1 MEGIDQ
7 IQDKYVVILGS
18 APSEMHLLN
27 PTLPEAL
34 RADSFKKKPNSIEKV
49 TAFTCYV

>member
-7 IQDKYVVILGS
+7 TQDKYVVILGS

-34 RADSFKKKPNSIEKV
+34 RADSFKKKKKN
-49 TAFTCYV
+49 TA